1 MGQTFGEVMEDKKQS
16 AISEKINIL
25 NDFRLILEKMDL
37 KMNFQYI
44 FLIKPHSLC
53 EEDDSM
59 TDKLDTLSE
68 NLERTS
74 QKILTEQ
81 HNWRELMGSKFDA
94 VNDDIH
100 AMKEEFN
107 QMQKQVQ
114 QKVDGMQNEMREH
127 MQSLIDKLDGLEKAR
142 GGDDD

>member
-1 MGQTFGEVMEDKKQS
+1 MLIAIMGQTFNEVLEDKKQS

-53 EEDDSM
+53 EEDDSL
-59 TDKLDTLSE
+59 TDKLDSLSGD
-68 NLERTS
+68 LDRTS

-81 HNWRELMGSKFDA
+81 HNWRELMSSKFDA
-94 VNDDIH
+94 VNDDVY
-100 AMKEEFN
+100 AMREEFN
-107 QMQKQVQ
+107 QMQIQ
-114 QKVDGMQNEMREH
+114 G
-127 MQSLIDKLDGLEKAR
+127 
-142 GGDDD
+142 